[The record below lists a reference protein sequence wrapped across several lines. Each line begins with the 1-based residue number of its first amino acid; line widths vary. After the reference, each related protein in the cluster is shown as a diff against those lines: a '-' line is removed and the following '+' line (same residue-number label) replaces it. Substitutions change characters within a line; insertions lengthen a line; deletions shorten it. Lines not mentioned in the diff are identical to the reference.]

1 MTRNVVQ
8 LRVSWGNE
16 TATLALLL
24 VQAVLAMQWG
34 TQPLQ
39 LLFFC
44 SVLFL
49 RRGQINGISA
59 VVMSKIKSGR
69 S

>member
-16 TATLALLL
+16 TATLSLLL
-24 VQAVLAMQWG
+24 IQAVLAMQWG

-39 LLFFC
+39 LLLFFF
-44 SVLFL
+44 VLFL
-49 RRGQINGISA
+49 RRGQINGITA
-59 VVMSKIKSGR
+59 VVMSKVKSGR